1 MLSCKRYGL
10 FQLPVPQVI
19 KTRTIVL
26 RIHPE
31 WRYGRVR
38 NAARPIDCD
47 TEGSPVAKLGRWPT
61 LPSGSEV
68 YWAGS
73 QPPLRVGKTCESLF
87 GEAIAP
93 NLADV
98 GSKASMSFAGYAY
111 ETLDV
116 PKSQLTASSLDDESV
131 TAASGAA
138 LERAIADD
146 LGAALTERDP
156 DRVWLVSRGG
166 TVADY
171 AQFTHLNDL
180 QAILLSNPTLRTT
193 FAGDY
198 QVRTDVYVGVENRS
212 DAAQR
217 PFLHAAISSKWTI
230 RSDRVQNVRHEFAT
244 LVRNRRGRCP
254 HLVLVTAEPL
264 PSRLLS
270 IARGTGEV
278 DSVYHLL
285 YDELDTA
292 ISVLCGDRGLY
303 RDQRDAWIEMVEQK
317 RLRPYSSLVDDLV
330 LS

>member
-1 MLSCKRYGL
+1 MTEAPKW
-10 FQLPVPQVI
+10 
-19 KTRTIVL
+19 L
-26 RIHPE
+26 RE
-31 WRYGRVR
+31 L
-38 NAARPIDCD
+38 
-47 TEGSPVAKLGRWPT
+47 LGWKPATVKSRK
-61 LPSGSEV
+61 
-68 YWAGS
+68 A
-73 QPPLRVGKTCESLF
+73 CEELF

-116 PKSQLTASSLDDESV
+116 PKSQVRTSSLDDGSA
-131 TAASGAA
+131 TGASGAA
-138 LERAIADD
+138 LERAIAVDLDDD
-146 LGAALTERDP
+146 LIGRDP
-156 DRVWLVSRGG
+156 DRRWLVSRGG

-171 AQFTHLNDL
+171 AQFTHLNAL
-180 QAILLSNPTLRTT
+180 QAILLSNPTLRTS

-198 QVRTDVYVGVENRS
+198 QVRTDVYVGVENS
-212 DAAQR
+212 ADASQP

-244 LVRNRRGRCP
+244 LVRSRRGRCP

-285 YDELDTA
+285 YDELDMA
-292 ISVLCGDRGLY
+292 VSVLCGDRGLY
-303 RDQRDAWIEMVEQK
+303 VDQRSAWIEMVEQK
-317 RLRPYSSLVDDLV
+317 RIRPYSSLVDDLI